1 MDNFSTSITQSS
13 PFNTETILMSNMEAI
28 ARGVRARIEEN
39 TGYAK
44 KITDETIKIA
54 RSLDIA
60 NTEIERWADYRRNHL
75 VQETAQ
81 IKIIKNLVNK
91 TFLIRM
97 LSPDK

>member
-1 MDNFSTSITQSS
+1 MDNFSTSIAQSS
-13 PFNTETILMSNMEAI
+13 PLNTETILISNMEAI

-39 TGYAK
+39 AGYAK

-54 RSLDIA
+54 RSLGIA

-75 VQETAQ
+75 TQEAAQ
-81 IKIIKNLVNK
+81 INIIKDLVNK
-91 TFLIRM
+91 TFLIKI